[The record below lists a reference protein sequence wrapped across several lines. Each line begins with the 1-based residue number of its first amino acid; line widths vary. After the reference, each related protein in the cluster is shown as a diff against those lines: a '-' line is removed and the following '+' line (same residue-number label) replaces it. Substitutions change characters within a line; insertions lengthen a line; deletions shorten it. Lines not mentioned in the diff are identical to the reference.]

1 MTSSKSV
8 QRATPTK
15 KDEGAALNSDMDE
28 FNEFLARKLATIW
41 QQEQC
46 SQPAIPSSSAR
57 EDQPASSSS
66 GSSG

>member
-8 QRATPTK
+8 QRATPTE
-15 KDEGAALNSDMDE
+15 KDEGAALDGDMGE

-46 SQPAIPSSSAR
+46 SQPAMPSSSAR
-57 EDQPASSSS
+57 ENQPSSSSSSSS
-66 GSSG
+66 G